1 MDLDQFQQKLDQE
14 YQDFKSKVE
23 KPNILLIGGTGVG
36 KSSLINTCF
45 GSELAQVG
53 VGKPVTQHMDSYA
66 CDSVPVVL
74 FDSKGYEIGSDKE
87 KDFLNDVIDYVTSP
101 KDTTNSIHI
110 AWYCIAA
117 SATRIVDF
125 DINTI
130 NQIKSSGVPIA
141 IVLTKS
147 DLLSEEDSKSFKN
160 EIKNK
165 LPEIAIFETTTNE
178 KLNNL
183 ELSDLCQWS
192 VDNLSIGL
200 RLGFVSAQRKNI
212 NLKREESRKVI
223 VQHSTSNAFIGFT
236 PIPFSDA
243 PILLTSQAAM
253 IARILFIY
261 DIGSL
266 SDVIKDLVGG
276 VAIGSLVSESGI
288 WIVGQLLKF
297 IPGIG
302 TVAGGIINGSV
313 AASLT
318 YAIGFAVSELCAK
331 LSEATL
337 TGDSE
342 KIKEFLNNIS
352 NFFSTELLKNFK
364 LKQKES

>member
-53 VGKPVTQHMDSYA
+53 VGKPVTQHMDSYS
-66 CDSVPVVL
+66 CDSIPIVL

-87 KDFLNDVIDYVTSP
+87 KEFLNDVIKYA
-101 KDTTNSIHI
+101 TNPQATNNAIHI

-125 DINTI
+125 DIKII
-130 NQIKSSGVPIA
+130 NQIKASGIPIA

-147 DLLSEEDSKSFKN
+147 DLLSEEDSKLFKN
-160 EIKNK
+160 SIKKN
-165 LPEIAIFETTTNE
+165 LPEIDIFETTTNE
-178 KLNNL
+178 ELSNL

-200 RLGFVSAQRKNI
+200 KLGFVSAQRKNI
-212 NLKREESRKVI
+212 NLKREESRKI
-223 VQHSTSNAFIGFT
+223 IIQHSTLNAFVGFT

-243 PILLTSQAAM
+243 PILLTSQAGM

-276 VAIGSLVSESGI
+276 VAVGSLVSESGI
-288 WIVGQLLKF
+288 WIAGQLLKF
-297 IPGIG
+297 IPGVG
-302 TVAGGIINGSV
+302 TITGGLINGSV

-318 YAIGFAVSELCAK
+318 YAIGLTVSELCAQ

-337 TGDSE
+337 SGKSE
-342 KIKEFLNNIS
+342 IIKEFIENIP

-364 LKQKES
+364 QKQKES